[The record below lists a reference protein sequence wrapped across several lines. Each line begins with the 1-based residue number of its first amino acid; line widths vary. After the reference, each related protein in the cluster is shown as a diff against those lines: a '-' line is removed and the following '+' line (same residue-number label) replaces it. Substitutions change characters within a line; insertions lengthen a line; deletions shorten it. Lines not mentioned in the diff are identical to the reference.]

1 MKKLFSIIILGLF
14 ILPINSQTRIFG
26 FADTIYYI
34 KPISYYFL
42 ISSNKEFKPDS
53 SMSNRNVKCLNEG
66 YKSFFS
72 NRINVKELEYD
83 LITDTCALSDLRNMF
98 NYTSWKSIE
107 VMPPLFCLDSIFNQV
122 NSNYILLSLSS
133 GFTRTKENYR
143 SSMAKGF
150 FISALTLGSYV
161 SVPYESTIDLRVV
174 LFNKQTRQII
184 LSNNCKM
191 VDCDPDGQKDIDDQI
206 RKVFKPAFGK

>member
-1 MKKLFSIIILGLF
+1 LVYTL
-14 ILPINSQTRIFG
+14 LPMNSQTRAIFG

-42 ISSNKEFKPDS
+42 LSSNKEFKSDS
-53 SMSNRNVKCLNEG
+53 SISDKNLKCLNEG
-66 YKSFFS
+66 CKSFFS
-72 NRINVKELEYD
+72 NRINVRELEYD
-83 LITDTCALSDLRNMF
+83 LIKDTCALSDLTNLF
-98 NYTSWKSIE
+98 NYISWKSIE
-107 VMPPLFCLDSIFNQV
+107 VMPPLFCLDSILNLVHSDYF
-122 NSNYILLSLSS
+122 LLSFSS
-133 GFTRTKENYR
+133 GFTRTKENYH
-143 SSMAKGF
+143 SSIAKGF

-191 VDCDPDGQKDIDDQI
+191 VDCDLDSQKDIDDQI
-206 RKVFKPAFGK
+206 WKIFKPLFGK